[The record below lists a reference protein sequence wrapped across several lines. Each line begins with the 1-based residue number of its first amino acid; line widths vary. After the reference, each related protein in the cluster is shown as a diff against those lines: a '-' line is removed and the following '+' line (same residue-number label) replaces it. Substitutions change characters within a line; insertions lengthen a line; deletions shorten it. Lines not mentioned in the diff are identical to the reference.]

1 MLSCFKVFPLLF
13 ALVCIVSVFAITQ
26 TQLSAAGS
34 PKAIKVFDVDKY
46 GAVGDGKSDSG
57 PGIRRAIADAIRYG
71 APAEV
76 LLGAGRYRVGG
87 ASGEKAALAI
97 LKAKDL
103 VLRGAGT
110 KTELIITN
118 PETGGISVSDSE
130 NVIVKDLA
138 LDYDPVPFTQG
149 RVIAIDQANSTF
161 DFRLDSGFPLL
172 SEEWF
177 MRAPAKWGMIFDPQK
192 PILKPGAPDFVYL
205 DSWSKLDDSTWQVKL
220 TGSDSG
226 KIRAFAVGDRF
237 VQIARSVGSHG
248 VVFWNSKNVTL
259 QNVTIYASLAAAT
272 VFGLNDGFAVKGLSV
287 RIRPKSSRLI
297 STNADGIH
305 CPMNRSRV
313 LIEKCFFEG
322 MADDAINLYTPPALV
337 KKVVSP
343 YELLVSNGSNIRKG
357 DDLQMFNP
365 RTGRVLGKVKA
376 AETSP
381 SEGNTLLKMC
391 VAVDGITAG
400 TDHRDSDSVYDLS
413 SCGQEYIIRK
423 NRFGKHRGRQI
434 LLRAGKGII
443 RDNILEAS
451 GSCGIAIYNEPD
463 YPEGP
468 VPSDILITGNK
479 FTGNP
484 SYPNGAA
491 MQITPMSI
499 GYKLA
504 EGRGI
509 HNIEVKN
516 NTFTNVGIMY
526 IAGVSGIKFTKNTI
540 QADANDKHKIGSG
553 LITFED
559 CDGIVIDELSVADSR
574 PGAKPAVEV
583 RALVDPG
590 SKGFSIHN
598 LKTKGARVLDK
609 RVAGKQ

>member
-1 MLSCFKVFPLLF
+1 MICLNTLSKLLTLAF
-13 ALVCIVSVFAITQ
+13 IIAVATSSIHSY
-26 TQLSAAGS
+26 AAS
-34 PKAIKVFDVDKY
+34 KAVKVFDVATY
-46 GAVGDGKSDSG
+46 GAVGDGKTDSG
-57 PGIRRAIADAIRYG
+57 LGIRRAIADAIECG
-71 APAEV
+71 VPAEV
-76 LLGAGRYRVGG
+76 RLGPGKYRV
-87 ASGEKAALAI
+87 SGDPEKKAALVI
-97 LKAKDL
+97 FGAKDL

-118 PETGGISVSDSE
+118 PEVGGISVSDSV
-130 NVIVKDLA
+130 NVTVKDLA

-149 RVIAIDQANSTF
+149 RVIATDQAKCTF
-161 DFRLDSGFPLL
+161 DFKLDNRFPLL

-177 MRAPAKWGMIFDPQK
+177 MRAPARWGLIIDPQK

-220 TGSDSG
+220 AESDLG
-226 KIRAFAVGDRF
+226 KIRSFAVGDRF
-237 VQIARSVGSHG
+237 VQIARSVALHG
-248 VVFWNSKNVTL
+248 FVFWNNKNVTL
-259 QNVTIYASLAAAT
+259 QNVTVYASLAAAS

-287 RIRPKSSRLI
+287 RIRPKSSRLL

-305 CPMNRSRV
+305 CPMNRSGV

-322 MADDAINLYTPPALV
+322 MADDAINIYTPPALV

-343 YELLVSNGSNIRKG
+343 DELLVSNGSNIQKG
-357 DDLQMFNP
+357 DDLQIFNP
-365 RTGRVLGKVKA
+365 RNGRVLGTVKA
-376 AETSP
+376 VEPSP
-381 SEGNTLLKMC
+381 SEGNTLLKLSD
-391 VAVDGITAG
+391 AVDGITAG

-413 SCGQEYIIRK
+413 SCGQEYIIQK

-434 LLRAGKGII
+434 LLRAGKGVI
-443 RDNILEAS
+443 RNNILEAS

-468 VPSDILITGNK
+468 VPSNILISGNK
-479 FTGNP
+479 FTGNV

-491 MQITPMSI
+491 MQITPMSL

-516 NTFTNVGIMY
+516 NTFTDVGIMY
-526 IAGVSGIKFTKNTI
+526 IAGVSGIKFSKNTI
-540 QADANDKHKIGSG
+540 QADANDKHKINSG

-559 CDGIVIDELSVADSR
+559 CDGIVIDDLSVSDTR

-583 RALVDPG
+583 RALVDSG
-590 SKGFSIHN
+590 SKGFSIRN
-598 LKTKGARVLDK
+598 LKTEWAGVLDK
-609 RVAGKQ
+609 RVVK